1 MGAAA
6 KPLPLVCF
14 KWPWSPNS
22 QSAPSPSPSPC
33 GDLELPWL
41 FKSIRTLAQG
51 LLIAGDLPSPASAGY
66 GGGVRGR
73 KRQTGVVAVE
83 ADHGD
88 VEQRALAA
96 ALASGRPA
104 TVLEFY
110 LPRCRLCASLQ
121 GLVAELE
128 DSAGGSASFV
138 LADAEDD
145 RWLPERWG
153 VVRQG
158 VNAAK
163 VDAGIGALCRH
174 PHFASDKQ
182 ESREP
187 TCEALAYRSR
197 EAIAW
202 RTTLSSAV
210 VLHIGHRRRSHG
222 QQDQSDAH
230 CNNDSLL
237 NQDGADGSH

>member
-1 MGAAA
+1 MSA
-6 KPLPLVCF
+6 KPPPLVCF
-14 KWPWSPNS
+14 KWPWSPNP
-22 QSAPSPSPSPC
+22 QSGPSPSPSPC

-73 KRQTGVVAVE
+73 KRQTGVAAVE
-83 ADHGD
+83 ADRGD

-110 LPRCRLCASLQ
+110 SPRCRLCASLQ

-128 DSAGGSASFV
+128 EGAGGSASFV

-145 RWLPERWG
+145 RWLPELLHYDIRY
-153 VVRQG
+153 VPCFV
-158 VNAAK
+158 
-163 VDAGIGALCRH
+163 LL
-174 PHFASDKQ
+174 DKHG
-182 ESREP
+182 R
-187 TCEALAYRSR
+187 ALAKTGVPTSR
-197 EAIAW
+197 QHVIAG
-202 RTTLSSAV
+202 
-210 VLHIGHRRRSHG
+210 LHHLLKMEQPSGHDR
-222 QQDQSDAH
+222 
-230 CNNDSLL
+230 N
-237 NQDGADGSH
+237 